1 MQFLSRS
8 SFETLVPSLSLW
20 FLVAGYLVMMAFLI
34 IQELLRRTPETKTL
48 QRGSFEKGSMLLIG
62 VTLGV
67 GLWVPLIV
75 DILGIAL
82 FPISIFEGSV
92 ALAVMLIGLGLRVW
106 AAVTLGGYYTR
117 TLTTT
122 KNHTVVTTG
131 PYSWV
136 RHPAYLGVILLWLGF
151 GVLSSSLAVALVFP
165 VMFVAVYLYRI
176 SVEERML
183 VKVFGDTYVQYQRR
197 TCKLIPFVY

>member
-8 SFETLVPSLSLW
+8 SFEPLVPSLNLW
-20 FLVAGYLVMMAFLI
+20 FLVIGYLVMMAFLI

-67 GLWVPLIV
+67 GLWLPLIV
-75 DILGIAL
+75 YILGIAL
-82 FPISIFEGSV
+82 FPITIVEGSV

-122 KNHTVVTTG
+122 KDHRVVTTG

-136 RHPAYLGVILLWLGF
+136 RHPAYLGVVMLWLGF

-165 VMFVAVYLYRI
+165 VMFAAVYLYRI

-183 VKVFGDTYVQYQRR
+183 VEVFGDTYVQYQRR
-197 TCKLIPFVY
+197 TYKLIPFVY

>member
-151 GVLSSSLAVALVFP
+151 GVLSSSLVVALVFP

>member
-92 ALAVMLIGLGLRVW
+92 ALAVMLIGLGLRAW

-151 GVLSSSLAVALVFP
+151 GVLSSSLVVALVFP